1 MPKQEPLEYVTID
14 PASLTP
20 EQQEAFH
27 KYLEKKRAL
36 KAAQGMTKEEND
48 KIPYFEF
55 SSSDAD
61 PSWRGNL
68 TSAWQGEEW
77 ISFEYATGK
86 TMRQLGWSK
95 GLTQKTLR
103 ELCASGEVRSVRYR
117 ARSEWSPLPEG
128 KDGGEF
134 VGIEGLEEPR
144 PVKRGEWKDNDLDV
158 EGWDYVDWGEEE
170 WTQIDVSED
179 DFEYW
184 LGKQPKAKA
193 DGKSRKSPKR
203 DLVREAIK
211 SLWNGSIRK
220 EIPNGLVEQQVGVWI
235 TSYCKR
241 NNIPKPDIS
250 GATILR
256 IAGRK

>member
-1 MPKQEPLEYVTID
+1 MTEEEDDKVPRFDLGG
-14 PASLTP
+14 
-20 EQQEAFH
+20 H
-27 KYLEKKRAL
+27 K
-36 KAAQGMTKEEND
+36 
-48 KIPYFEF
+48 
-55 SSSDAD
+55 DAD
-61 PSWRGNL
+61 PSWRWNL
-68 TSAWQGEEW
+68 PAEWQGEEW
-77 ISFEYATGK
+77 ISFEYAAGK

-95 GLTQKTLR
+95 GLAQKTLR
-103 ELCASGEVRSVRYR
+103 ELCASGEVRSIRYR
-117 ARSEWSPLPEG
+117 ARAEWSPPPEG

-158 EGWDYVDWGEEE
+158 EGSDYVDWGEEE

-184 LGKQPKAKA
+184 LGKQPKTRA
-193 DGKSRKSPKR
+193 DGKSKSRKSPKR

>member
-1 MPKQEPLEYVTID
+1 MTEE
-14 PASLTP
+14 
-20 EQQEAFH
+20 
-27 KYLEKKRAL
+27 EK
-36 KAAQGMTKEEND
+36 D
-48 KIPYFEF
+48 KIPWFGF
-55 SSSDAD
+55 SPSEDGD
-61 PSWRGNL
+61 PSWRANL
-68 TSAWQGEEW
+68 TSEWHGEEW
-77 ISFEYATGK
+77 ISFEYATYK

-95 GLTQKTLR
+95 GLAQKTLR
-103 ELCASGEVRSVRYR
+103 ELCASGEVRSIRYR
-117 ARSEWSPLPEG
+117 ARAEWSPPPEG

-134 VGIEGLEEPR
+134 VGIEGLDEPR

-158 EGWDYVDWGEEE
+158 EGSDYVDWGEEE

-184 LGKQPKAKA
+184 LARQAQPKIRA
-193 DGKSRKSPKR
+193 DGKSKSRKSPKR

-211 SLWNGSIRK
+211 SLWNGAIPK
-220 EIPNGLVEQQVGVWI
+220 EMPNSLIEQQVGVWI